1 MLVLQDNFG
10 DKVKQDAK
18 FLGELCLYDEQMFCY
33 EQSKIAAT
41 CLMLALQRRENGVNL
56 SVSNLQKKNNLLM
69 KLYFFNT

>member
-56 SVSNLQKKNNLLM
+56 SVSNLQKKQSVDEVI
-69 KLYFFNT
+69 FF